1 MELGCKNPTG
11 LYNHL
16 QLLTPLPLWREP
28 VYLGSE
34 KFLKRFAWEI
44 FSRSQ
49 KNFSNGSAEKSSPF
63 HLILI
68 SRICLRFFWGLRK
81 ISHHQSEKPHTDL
94 EDLFEKFF
102 RGRRKISQT
111 GQQKKA
117 HFPPSS
123 ILGSQ
128 KRSHTDLKDLFE
140 IFLRAQK
147 NFSNGSAEK
156 AHLFP
161 QKTITQ
167 KNFSTRSAKKKVVLR
182 WW

>member
-1 MELGCKNPTG
+1 MPIYQVGKTRRELA
-11 LYNHL
+11 
-16 QLLTPLPLWREP
+16 
-28 VYLGSE
+28 SE
-34 KFLKRFAWEI
+34 KFLKRLSRKKLTFPSHTDLKDLFEI
-44 FSRSQ
+44 
-49 KNFSNGSAEKSSPF
+49 
-63 HLILI
+63 
-68 SRICLRFFWGLRK
+68 FWGLRK

-94 EDLFEKFF
+94 EDLLEKFF

-111 GQQKKA
+111 AQQKKA
-117 HFPPSS
+117 HLPPSL

>member
-1 MELGCKNPTG
+1 MPIYQVGKTRRELA
-11 LYNHL
+11 
-16 QLLTPLPLWREP
+16 
-28 VYLGSE
+28 SE
-34 KFLKRFAWEI
+34 KFLKRLSRKKLTFPLAR
-44 FSRSQ
+44 FS
-49 KNFSNGSAEKSSPF
+49 
-63 HLILI
+63 
-68 SRICLRFFWGLRK
+68 GLRK

-167 KNFSTRSAKKKVVLR
+167 KNFSTRSAKKKVVLH
-182 WW
+182 W